1 MWISKKTLNK
11 ITHALDRQS
20 FLNEL
25 REEDYIQQW
34 EAIEKLE
41 KQVKKLKKQIKEGY

>member
-1 MWISKKTLNK
+1 MWINKKTVQK
-11 ITHALDRQS
+11 ITNALDRQA

-25 REEDYIQQW
+25 REEDYFQQW